1 MRVRTPLTH
10 GTCLCAADMAP
21 KRKAAKLKQ
30 SNITD
35 HNLPLLKKPM
45 EAIGKQINVPGEFWE
60 GAI

>member
-1 MRVRTPLTH
+1 
-10 GTCLCAADMAP
+10 MAP